1 MSLATD
7 YHYSPVGEGRS
18 VITANNHS
26 LGGLLRE
33 SLRSLIGNSSTHNPI
48 DYNPQELRMAQG
60 SKKIYHLE
68 AYFAKLMS
76 VIKNFTYIGLDDDM
90 DF

>member
-1 MSLATD
+1 M
-7 YHYSPVGEGRS
+7 
-18 VITANNHS
+18 
-26 LGGLLRE
+26 
-33 SLRSLIGNSSTHNPI
+33 
-48 DYNPQELRMAQG
+48 QELRMAQG
-60 SKKIYHLE
+60 NKKIYHLE